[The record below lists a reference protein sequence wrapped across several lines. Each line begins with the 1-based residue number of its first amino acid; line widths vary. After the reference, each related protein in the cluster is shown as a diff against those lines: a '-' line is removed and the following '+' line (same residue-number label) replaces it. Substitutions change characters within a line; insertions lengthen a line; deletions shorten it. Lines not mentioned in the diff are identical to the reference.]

1 MQNQTVMLDHVF
13 RALSDPTRRAVLERL
28 SRGPTSVTVLA
39 EPFKMALP
47 SFMQHLEVLEQS
59 GLVRSIKKGRVRT
72 CQLAPQTLGTAE
84 HWMTK
89 QRTIWEKRLDQFD
102 DYARKFHKK
111 EKQHAR

>member
-1 MQNQTVMLDHVF
+1 MPNQNVALNQVF
-13 RALSDPTRRAVLERL
+13 HALSDPTRRAVLERL
-28 SRGPTSVTVLA
+28 SRGPTSVTQLA

-47 SFMQHLEVLEQS
+47 SFVQHLQVLEHS
-59 GLVRSIKKGRVRT
+59 GLVRSTKKGRIRT
-72 CQLAPQTLGTAE
+72 CQLTPQSLGNAE